1 MSRLNGKF
9 ALITG
14 STTGIGFA
22 SFVLGEEMVAYG
34 GWTRI
39 IAT

>member
-1 MSRLNGKF
+1 MSRLNEKI
-9 ALITG
+9 ALIMG
-14 STTGIGFA
+14 GTTGIGCA
-22 SFVLGEEMVAYG
+22 SFVLGEELVADG